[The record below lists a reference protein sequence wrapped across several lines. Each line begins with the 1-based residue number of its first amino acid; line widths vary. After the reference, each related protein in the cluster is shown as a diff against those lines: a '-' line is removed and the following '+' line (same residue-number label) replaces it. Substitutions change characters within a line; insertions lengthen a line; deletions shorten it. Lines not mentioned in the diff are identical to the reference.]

1 MMKRFLGET
10 KMHSFR
16 TRLLLSLLPTLAGLI
31 LLEAAVSVY
40 IIRQQTYGALNER
53 MFALGENKNI
63 QHLLAASLQ
72 TLTLHNIEN
81 FSDNALLMPDI
92 AYFAIYDKNNKL
104 VYQDGNTK
112 HGNSN
117 NIRHE
122 FPLLYYPYA
131 LNMPPTTSEHSLPP
145 PVKLGKFI
153 VEFHTELVAQR
164 VADTLKGHLLL
175 SGFLL
180 LAIIIGVIKA
190 FRTSIGKPLEHL
202 SNAIRFT
209 QHTGIKKQVEWKTRD
224 EVGMLVEAY
233 NRLLDEQEQLLNEAQ
248 RLANIG
254 SWNLNL
260 ETSELVWSDQMYRIC
275 GLDPH
280 DFKPT
285 VENSIAFIHPDDRSH
300 IEFAIRRVIIA
311 NVPFDEDI
319 RITGYD
325 DTERIVHVQIRAFRD
340 QTGKTELLVGSVLD
354 ITEKKQTEEALYRS
368 EARCRS
374 LFEQAPDA
382 MFIADKNNDR
392 IIGANP
398 AASKLL
404 GYNHNELLQKTVTE
418 TRVIKHAGKSSSTI
432 LNDLDHEGAFD
443 GIALRRDGH
452 QIPVEI
458 ITKQLE
464 DSNGQ
469 LTLSTVRDITDRERV
484 DRELRHAQQME
495 ALGNLAGGLA
505 HSLNNLLVPILL
517 SSQMVE
523 KSLPKNTVD
532 GERMARVILAA
543 THAKD
548 LVARVL
554 TFSRR
559 QEPQRENLNIVSLVQ
574 ESLGL
579 LQTTLPSTVTIE
591 VDLDQDVEP
600 IYADPTQIETV
611 LLDMTSNAAA
621 AMQGKPGILTISLS
635 QETVDSTSVS
645 MRNFTDGSYIKLTFS
660 DTGKGIDEES
670 KTRIFEPFY
679 TTKEAGQGTG
689 LGLSSVYGIVSQHG
703 GFIEVNSQ
711 SGAGTTFDVYLPCTT
726 TDAP

>member
-1 MMKRFLGET
+1 M
-10 KMHSFR
+10 
-16 TRLLLSLLPTLAGLI
+16 

-40 IIRQQTYGALNER
+40 IIRQQTYSALNQR

-63 QHLLAASLQ
+63 QHLLATSLQ
-72 TLTLHNIEN
+72 TVTLHDIEH
-81 FSDNALLMPDI
+81 FSDNALLMPYM
-92 AYFAIYDKNNKL
+92 AYFAIYDNNDKL
-104 VYQDGNTK
+104 VYQDGNSK
-112 HGNSN
+112 QGNSD

-131 LNMPPTTSEHSLPP
+131 LNMPPKTSEDQLPP
-145 PVKLGKFI
+145 PIKLGRFI

-180 LAIIIGVIKA
+180 LAVIIGVIKS

-260 ETSELVWSDQMYRIC
+260 ETDELVWSDQMYRIY

-285 VENSIAFIHPDDRSH
+285 VESSIAIIHPDDRRN
-300 IEFAIRRVIIA
+300 IEFAIRRVVIA
-311 NVPFDEDI
+311 NIPLDKDI
-319 RITGYD
+319 RITRHDG
-325 DTERIVHVQIRAFRD
+325 TERSVHVQVRAFRD
-340 QTGKTELLVGSVLD
+340 QTGKTERLVGSVLD
-354 ITEKKQTEEALYRS
+354 ITEKKQTEEALRRS

-404 GYNHNELLQKTVTE
+404 GYNHDELLKKTVTE
-418 TRVIKHAGKSSSTI
+418 TRVIEHSDKYSSAI
-432 LNDLDHEGAFD
+432 LNDLDHQGAFD
-443 GIALRRDGH
+443 GIALHRDGH

-458 ITKQLE
+458 ITKHLE
-464 DSNGQ
+464 DSNGE
-469 LTLSTVRDITDRERV
+469 LALSTVRDTTDRERV

-532 GERMARVILAA
+532 GERIARVIRAA
-543 THAKD
+543 TRAKD

-559 QEPQRENLNIVSLVQ
+559 EEPQRENLDIASLVQ
-574 ESLGL
+574 ESLKL

-591 VDLDQDVEP
+591 VDLDQDMEP

-611 LLDMTSNAAA
+611 LMDMTSNAAG
-621 AMQGKPGILTISLS
+621 AMQGKPGTLKISLS
-635 QETVDSTSVS
+635 QETIDSSSVS
-645 MRNFTDGSYIKLTFS
+645 MRSFTGGSYVKLSFS

-703 GFIEVNSQ
+703 GFIEVS
-711 SGAGTTFDVYLPCTT
+711 SEPGAGTTFDVYLPNITT
-726 TDAP
+726 NAK